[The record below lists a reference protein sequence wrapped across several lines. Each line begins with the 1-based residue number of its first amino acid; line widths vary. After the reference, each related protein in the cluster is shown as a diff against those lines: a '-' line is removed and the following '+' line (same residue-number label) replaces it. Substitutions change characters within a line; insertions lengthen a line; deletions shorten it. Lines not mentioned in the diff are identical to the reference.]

1 MSWWSGNGLILS
13 GNGLWSML
21 VRKLS
26 KMVRKWSKMV
36 RKCWPQA
43 KRPTSKKE
51 TPDHPPDFYSFM
63 FSLFKSFHVAIKL
76 FQYFSMVLFVVN
88 WFAVKVRRLVQCS
101 WEDSKRHIQPA
112 TSWRFT
118 KKAPISWYV
127 RTTPVSNLRLA
138 SGVCKHD
145 WPNFFSPEGGLSI
158 SQAAQ
163 KLANAEEAFNDL
175 VDF

>member
-1 MSWWSGNGLILS
+1 MVRKWSVVNSGHWSDNCSWWSGNGLILS

-36 RKCWPQA
+36 RKCWQKDQRQKR
-43 KRPTSKKE
+43 KRPIILPISN
-51 TPDHPPDFYSFM
+51 FLCFLCLNLSMYG
-63 FSLFKSFHVAIKL
+63 AIKL

-88 WFAVKVRRLVQCS
+88 WFAVKVRRLVQRS

-118 KKAPISWYV
+118 KKAPIS
-127 RTTPVSNLRLA
+127 
-138 SGVCKHD
+138 
-145 WPNFFSPEGGLSI
+145 
-158 SQAAQ
+158 
-163 KLANAEEAFNDL
+163 
-175 VDF
+175 